1 MLEFIKDK
9 KDCTGCS
16 ACYAAC
22 PVHCIEM
29 QKDEEGF
36 YYPVANDKCVRCKKC
51 ERICPIH
58 NKFIPQRNESACA
71 FAGVSNDKVLWSLS
85 SSGGAFGEICRCW
98 GDKDTI
104 VVGAAWDDAF
114 SVHHTCI
121 KGIDNILPFHKSK
134 YIQSRIENVF
144 IEVEHAL
151 KNNAKVIFSGVPC
164 QVAGLKSFL
173 GRNYSNLLTIDLICH
188 GAGSIDVFQDSIALL
203 EKRIGKQIARY
214 GFRPKRSVDEKEV
227 LLNRSDQELVFLK
240 NDPYFQLFINQL
252 CIRKSCGEHCIFRNE
267 NRQGDITI
275 ADFKHIEKVS
285 KEFVSSDKN
294 YSTIVLNTAQG
305 KDLFDSLNERMDL
318 REVDI
323 DIIKK
328 YNPLFYR
335 HTISAHN
342 RDAFF
347 NDYNENHTGAIV
359 KWTKPIDIYNERS
372 KNSKFYKLP
381 RNIRLFVILLLEMI
395 GMMKGR
401 EYLKESEFENCNK
414 TVVVVQNGNATDT
427 Q

>member
-1 MLEFIKDK
+1 MLEFLNDK

-16 ACYAAC
+16 ACYATC

-36 YYPVANDKCVRCKKC
+36 YYPVANDKCVHCKKC

-58 NKFIPQRNESACA
+58 NNLIPQRKEKPIA
-71 FAGVSNDKVLWSLS
+71 FAGVSKDEALWSLS

-134 YIQSRIENVF
+134 YIQSRMEDVF

-151 KNNAKVIFSGVPC
+151 KNNTKVIFSGVPC

-173 GRNYSNLLTIDLICH
+173 GRKYPNLLTIDLICH
-188 GAGSIDVFQDSIALL
+188 GAGSIDVFQDAISLI
-203 EKRIGKQIARY
+203 EKRIGKTINRY
-214 GFRPKRSVDEKEV
+214 GFRPKQSINENK
-227 LLNRSDQELVFLK
+227 LLMNREDQELIFLK

-252 CIRKSCGEHCIFRNE
+252 CVRKSCGENCIFRNE

-275 ADFKHIEKVS
+275 ADFKHIEKIS
-285 KEFVSSDKN
+285 KEFVSCDKN
-294 YSTIVLNTAQG
+294 YSTIVFNTAQG
-305 KDLFDSLNERMDL
+305 KDIMDALNSKMIL

-323 DIIKK
+323 GIIKQ

-335 HTISAHN
+335 NTISAQN

-347 NDYNENHTGAIV
+347 NDYKENHTGAIV
-359 KWTKPIDIYNERS
+359 KWTKSIDACNNRS
-372 KNSKFYKLP
+372 KIGLFYKLP
-381 RNIRLFVILLLEMI
+381 RNIRLLVILLLEKSGMI
-395 GMMKGR
+395 KGR

-414 TVVVVQNGNATDT
+414 TVVVVKKSNVTNS
-427 Q
+427 